1 MAAQWVVTGN
11 YLVVTVSSMRPVIIE
26 KGTANFERIMSLL
39 ISNVPDEQLLI
50 EIDMIEKIKACVK
63 QAGAEGDFSI
73 DRDTGIVEIDGV
85 VVHDAIVDR
94 IVEFA
99 RCNLPYLPLL
109 NFWRNVQLNPS
120 EESKQHLFLFLE
132 ANKMQITH
140 DGCFVAYKGV
150 EKNRNGDYVDCH
162 TKTFCNNVG
171 AVVIMDRAMVNPDRN
186 VTCSSGLHVA
196 AWGYVADTYQTV
208 IEVKV
213 NPRDVVAVP
222 NDYNNQKMRVCR
234 YEVVAINIGA
244 PKDVVTKPLV
254 DKSEED
260 EMRKEGI
267 GKQKKEKQA
276 VLENLKET
284 EIGACV
290 DLTGLTAG
298 EVVEVTIAL
307 CAFCETIDTTN
318 LANIDKKNKKSIVK
332 KASALLIQAGYT
344 VATF

>member
-11 YLVVTVSSMRPVIIE
+11 YLVVTVSGMRPVIIE
-26 KGTANFERIMSLL
+26 KSTANFERIMSLL
-39 ISNVPDEQLLI
+39 VGNVPDEQLVV
-50 EIDMIEKIKACVK
+50 EIDMIEKIKACAK
-63 QAGAEGDFSI
+63 QAGVEGDFCI
-73 DRDTGIVEIDGV
+73 DKDSGIVAIDGI

-150 EKNRNGDYVDCH
+150 EKNQNGDFVDSH
-162 TKTFCNNVG
+162 TRTFCNNVG
-171 AVVIMDRAMVNPDRN
+171 AVVVMEREKVNPHRLT
-186 VTCSSGLHVA
+186 TCSSGLHVA
-196 AWGYVADTYQTV
+196 AWDYVKGTYQTI

-234 YEVVAINIGA
+234 YEVVAINPGK
-244 PKDVVTKPLV
+244 PKDVVSKPLIE
-254 DKSEED
+254 KIEED

-276 VLENLKET
+276 KLLENLKET

-298 EVVEVTIAL
+298 EVVEVTVAL

-344 VATF
+344 VK